1 MRATGTFA
9 IWCAVL
15 AFTFASCNVQ
25 NPPHGNYFSETGH
38 FVEGEFLRFYN
49 NAPNPELVYG
59 YPITS
64 QFTSRDG
71 KTAQYFQRARFE
83 LVTDAQ
89 GNEAVRLTPIGAALH
104 QPIAQLEPQ
113 NPAACE
119 SISGYQVCYD
129 FLEFYRT
136 NGGAAQFGNP
146 VSNAEEQSAIY
157 IQYFE
162 NARFEWRAQG
172 TPSRVEISQLGQSY
186 FDRLGEDRSQLIPPQ
201 PLDASIAPVIS
212 LDVRAFIARPITR
225 SSGEQTVAVFAQD
238 QNARGISG
246 AKVNFSVQLPD
257 GNTQT
262 FSALTDSNGIARIS
276 FGFINQPP
284 GELVS
289 IDIRV
294 EAGGKTSQ
302 TRISFRIWY

>member
-1 MRATGTFA
+1 MTATGKFGIWLAVLTFA
-9 IWCAVL
+9 LV
-15 AFTFASCNVQ
+15 SCNVQ

-71 KTAQYFQRARFE
+71 KAVQYFQRARFE

-89 GNEAVRLTPIGAALH
+89 GNVAVRLTPIGATLH
-104 QPIAQLEPQ
+104 QPITQLEPQ

-119 SISGYQVCYD
+119 VISGYQVCYD
-129 FLEFYRT
+129 FLEFYKT
-136 NGGAAQFGNP
+136 NGGKAQFGNP
-146 VSNAEEQSAIY
+146 VSNAEEQSATY

-172 TPSRVEISQLGQSY
+172 TQTRVEISQLGQSY
-186 FDRLGEDRSQLIPPQ
+186 FDRLGEDRSHLIPPQ

-212 LDVRAFIARPITR
+212 LDVRAFVARPITR
-225 SSGEQTVAVFAQD
+225 SSGEQTVSVLVQD

-246 AKVNFSVQLPD
+246 TNVNFSVQLPD

-262 FSALTDSNGIARIS
+262 FSTLTDSNGIARIS

-294 EAGGKTSQ
+294 EAGGKTKQ
-302 TRISFRIWY
+302 TETSFRIWF

>member
-1 MRATGTFA
+1 MRVTGKFDIWFAVLTFA
-9 IWCAVL
+9 LV
-15 AFTFASCNVQ
+15 SCNAQ

-38 FVEGEFLRFYN
+38 FVDGEFLRFYN
-49 NAPNPELVYG
+49 NAPNPEFVYG
-59 YPITS
+59 FPITS

-83 LVTDAQ
+83 LVTDAE
-89 GNEAVRLTPIGAALH
+89 GNQAVRLTPIGAALH
-104 QPIAQLEPQ
+104 QPITQLEPQ

-119 SISGYQVCYD
+119 VISGYQVCYD
-129 FLEFYRT
+129 FLEFYKT

-172 TPSRVEISQLGQSY
+172 TQTRVEISQLGQSY
-186 FDRLGEDRSQLIPPQ
+186 FDRLGEDRSHLIPPQ

-212 LDVRAFIARPITR
+212 LDVRAFVARPITR
-225 SSGEQTVAVFAQD
+225 SSGEQTVSVFVQD
-238 QNARGISG
+238 QNARGMAG
-246 AKVNFSVQLPD
+246 ANVNFSVQLPD

-294 EAGGKTSQ
+294 EAGGKTKQ
-302 TRISFRIWY
+302 TIISFRIWY

>member
-225 SSGEQTVAVFAQD
+225 SSGEQTVAVFARD

>member
-201 PLDASIAPVIS
+201 PLDA
-212 LDVRAFIARPITR
+212 FIARPITR
-225 SSGEQTVAVFAQD
+225 SSGEQTVAVFARD